1 MTDQQT
7 IVVTDR
13 RNKVWPVI
21 AIIAIILIFL
31 LQIKGCQDSQ
41 QIQVL
46 QSSHDSIKKNRDSI
60 GVLVAVVVQ
69 DDSFTRVN
77 KTRDSILMR
86 HQLDSMK
93 VEFKKMWLK
102 YVDAKDQ
109 AKQALAALSETIETG
124 DTTGQVAKL
133 EDLSAK
139 LQRANDVVNWM
150 NLAGD
155 QKDSAY
161 AVQMNYQDAT
171 IDSLKHYYS
180 GLQGNLDRALADLQD
195 CIKQA
200 KAHKRVS
207 LFRTIG
213 EVALVLALIF
223 KK

>member
-1 MTDQQT
+1 
-7 IVVTDR
+7 
-13 RNKVWPVI
+13 
-21 AIIAIILIFL
+21 
-31 LQIKGCQDSQ
+31 
-41 QIQVL
+41 VL

-161 AVQMNYQDAT
+161 AVQMNYRDSIINLKDAT